1 MENLQF
7 FESLGLDVARKYR
20 VDGNNLHV
28 QVLLA
33 PWEAALGAIVPVELP
48 DGPINVRIPEATN
61 PGRPLRVRGK
71 GLPADTPGDLYLEV
85 TIVAPPADT
94 ERAQKLYEALA
105 EETRF
110 NPRTMSRDTDSV
122 AD

>member
-7 FESLGLDVARKYR
+7 FESLGLNVARKYR
-20 VDGNNLHV
+20 VDGNDLHV
-28 QVLLA
+28 QLLLA

-48 DGPINVRIPEATN
+48 DGPINVRIPEGTH

-71 GLPADTPGDLYLEV
+71 GLPAPSPGDLYLEI

-94 ERAQKLYEALA
+94 ERAQQLYEALA

-110 NPRTMSRDTDSV
+110 NPRMMSRDADSV